1 MNKWIRLLPGYLWQN
16 RWQIL
21 FFTVLCAVLGLVYS
35 LYQLPWGPAAYTL
48 LLFLAAAFLSL
59 VLGFHRHVRR
69 LEQLEV
75 LKKQAAYHL
84 GALPEP
90 ANPEEQAYQQV
101 LQQLEARCR
110 RTESDTGEALAK
122 AQRYYTLWSH
132 QAKTPL
138 AAIRLLLQEQ
148 PMDRTALEQ
157 EAFRVEQY
165 VEMALQYQRLE
176 TKGADL
182 VLRRCSIDSLV
193 RQALKKTAPLF
204 LHRSLSLTLGD
215 LQGTVLTDEKW
226 LVFVLEQVITNAV
239 KYTPSGSI
247 AIGLEPKE
255 GFEQEGVLHPV
266 LCVADAG
273 IGIRPEDLPRVF
285 EWGYTGYNGRKEQQS
300 TGIGLALCRE
310 TMEMLGHKIR
320 IQSAQGQGTRV
331 LLDLYRADLE
341 TE

>member
-1 MNKWIRLLPGYLWQN
+1 MKKWIRLLPGYLWQS
-16 RWQIL
+16 RWQGL
-21 FFTVLCAVLGLVYS
+21 FFFLLCVILGFVYS
-35 LYQLPWGPAAYTL
+35 LYQLPWGPAIYTL
-48 LLFLAAAFLSL
+48 LLFLTAAFLSL
-59 VLGFHRHVRR
+59 LLGFHRHVR
-69 LEQLEV
+69 QLERLAV
-75 LKKQAAYHL
+75 LEKQAVHHL
-84 GALPEP
+84 GDLPEP
-90 ANPEEQAYQQV
+90 ADPEEAAYQKI
-101 LQQLEARCR
+101 LRELEARCR
-110 RTESDTGEALAK
+110 RIETETEEALTK

-148 PMDRTALEQ
+148 TMDRTALEQ

-176 TKGADL
+176 RKGTDL

-204 LHRSLSLTLGD
+204 LHRNLSLELGD
-215 LQGTVLTDEKW
+215 LEGTVLTDEKW
-226 LVFVLEQVITNAV
+226 LVFVLEQVITNGV

-247 AIGLEPKE
+247 SLYLEQRAGPL
-255 GFEQEGVLHPV
+255 GDGSRHPV
-266 LCVADAG
+266 LCVADTG

-285 EWGYTGYNGRKEQQS
+285 EWGYTGYNGRTDQHS

-310 TMEMLGHKIR
+310 AMEMLGHKIR

-331 LLDLYRADLE
+331 LLDLHRADLE

>member
-1 MNKWIRLLPGYLWQN
+1 
-16 RWQIL
+16 
-21 FFTVLCAVLGLVYS
+21 
-35 LYQLPWGPAAYTL
+35 
-48 LLFLAAAFLSL
+48 
-59 VLGFHRHVRR
+59 
-69 LEQLEV
+69 
-75 LKKQAAYHL
+75 
-84 GALPEP
+84 
-90 ANPEEQAYQQV
+90 
-101 LQQLEARCR
+101 
-110 RTESDTGEALAK
+110 
-122 AQRYYTLWSH
+122 
-132 QAKTPL
+132 
-138 AAIRLLLQEQ
+138 
-148 PMDRTALEQ
+148 MDRTALEQ

-182 VLRRCSIDSLV
+182 VLRRCSIDSMV

-285 EWGYTGYNGRKEQQS
+285 EWGYTGYNGRKEQHS

>member
-138 AAIRLLLQEQ
+138 PPFACCCRSS
-148 PMDRTALEQ
+148 PW
-157 EAFRVEQY
+157 
-165 VEMALQYQRLE
+165 
-176 TKGADL
+176 
-182 VLRRCSIDSLV
+182 
-193 RQALKKTAPLF
+193 TAP
-204 LHRSLSLTLGD
+204 R
-215 LQGTVLTDEKW
+215 
-226 LVFVLEQVITNAV
+226 
-239 KYTPSGSI
+239 
-247 AIGLEPKE
+247 
-255 GFEQEGVLHPV
+255 
-266 LCVADAG
+266 
-273 IGIRPEDLPRVF
+273 
-285 EWGYTGYNGRKEQQS
+285 
-300 TGIGLALCRE
+300 
-310 TMEMLGHKIR
+310 
-320 IQSAQGQGTRV
+320 
-331 LLDLYRADLE
+331 
-341 TE
+341 